1 MTSSPR
7 RAVIAAHGDVAAG
20 LVSAVGQIT
29 GRDGDFATLSNRG
42 LCAADIERDLRAV
55 IAESGA
61 RVIFTDL
68 PGGSCTI
75 AARRVARDSPDLVLV
90 TGVNLAALLDFACND
105 AVPPADAARQAAE
118 RGRAAVAASGAPVA
132 G

>member
-1 MTSSPR
+1 MTSSGP
-7 RAVIAAHGDVAAG
+7 RAVVAAHGDVAAG
-20 LVSAVGQIT
+20 LVSAVAQVT
-29 GRDGDFATLSNRG
+29 GRADAFRTLSNRD
-42 LCAADIERDLRAV
+42 LCASDIERDLRALV
-55 IAESGA
+55 DDAGV

-75 AARRVARDSPDLVLV
+75 AARRVLRDHPEVVLV

-105 AVPPADAARQAAE
+105 AAPAVDAARQAAD
-118 RGRAAVAASGAPVA
+118 RGRAAVAATGAPVA

>member
-1 MTSSPR
+1 MTNSPA

-20 LVSAVGQIT
+20 LAAAVGQIT
-29 GRDGDFATLSNRG
+29 GRSDAFATLSNRG
-42 LCAADIERDLRAV
+42 LCAADIERDLRA
-55 IAESGA
+55 ALDASGA
-61 RVIFTDL
+61 GVIFTDL

-75 AARRVARDSPDLVLV
+75 AARRVIRDRPDLVLV

-105 AVPPADAARQAAE
+105 AAPAGDAALRAAE
-118 RGRAAVAASGAPVA
+118 RGRAAVAATGAPVA